1 MTNASEGV
9 SPPQRDGPPF
19 SFDEITVAVRLSYDE
34 PRASE
39 QLAVWA
45 IAFAS
50 ASEDPTASSAWFF
63 PVALMAALVVPR
75 PETAPRVTALGP
87 RGDAAVEAEAE
98 RLWQAAVAVARGRAG
113 LVP

>member
-1 MTNASEGV
+1 M
-9 SPPQRDGPPF
+9 
-19 SFDEITVAVRLSYDE
+19 RLSYDE